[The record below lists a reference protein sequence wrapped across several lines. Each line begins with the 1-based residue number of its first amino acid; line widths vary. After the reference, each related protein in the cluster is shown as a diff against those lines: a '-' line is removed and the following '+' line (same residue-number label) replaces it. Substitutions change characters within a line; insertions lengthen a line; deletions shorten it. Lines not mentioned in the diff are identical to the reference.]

1 MDTGSPGPCVF
12 LSELMKSG
20 QVLEKGEFLF
30 LVAAD
35 KRTILSFFPPVP
47 FPSCLLPL
55 WQGSWL
61 PSALPVP
68 PQNPKP
74 HNFVPAVPPFPR
86 NPTEDAA
93 LGLTRLSLLPTL
105 KGPGGATRGWGQ
117 AEGLGA
123 GREWSWQ
130 RCPDPPNTP
139 GREQAGKTAP
149 KTNRV
154 GGKKIPRVL
163 PSLAVK
169 LQTFSGLWGGD
180 LLARPSLWQL
190 QPSLNSPARKAGAE
204 GGRIDGPPPQ
214 IWVSEPPRG
223 VFAPLF
229 NPFCPSLAAHRAQ
242 GVERSVQ
249 KAPSPSAC

>member
-35 KRTILSFFPPVP
+35 KRTILSFFSPVP

-105 KGPGGATRGWGQ
+105 KGPGGPPEAGDKQRGSGLAGNGRGRGARIPQTPLEGNRLEKQLQKQTGWG
-117 AEGLGA
+117 EK
-123 GREWSWQ
+123 
-130 RCPDPPNTP
+130 NTP
-139 GREQAGKTAP
+139 GASQ
-149 KTNRV
+149 
-154 GGKKIPRVL
+154 PRCETPNIFWAL
-163 PSLAVK
+163 
-169 LQTFSGLWGGD
+169 GGD

-204 GGRIDGPPPQ
+204 GGRIDGPPPR
-214 IWVSEPPRG
+214 IWVSEPP
-223 VFAPLF
+223 
-229 NPFCPSLAAHRAQ
+229 
-242 GVERSVQ
+242 
-249 KAPSPSAC
+249 